1 MNTNGEIKEQQEK
14 EAKRKSEN
22 IIREKHTERNK
33 RAIGKGSKKKKRKHN
48 QSKITNREIREQ
60 QEKEAKRKSNNII
73 REKKTNTEIKEQ
85 QEKEAKRKSK
95 NIIRVK
101 TQIEK

>member
-33 RAIGKGSKKKKRKHN
+33 RAIGKGSTKKKRKHN
-48 QSKITNREIREQ
+48 QRKKKQRNYRAIEKRSK
-60 QEKEAKRKSNNII
+60 K
-73 REKKTNTEIKEQ
+73 KKTQ
-85 QEKEAKRKSK
+85 
-95 NIIRVK
+95 
-101 TQIEK
+101 